1 VVGSGRPSSGG
12 CFPGPGGEQ
21 FDRRKRRF
29 AVSGF
34 FFSLDEEGGR
44 EPSGLG
50 AADESSRRRQAKAS
64 FALEEKK
71 NNRVADS
78 NRLPL
83 RVCLALLW
91 FG

>member
-50 AADESSRRRQAKAS
+50 AADE
-64 FALEEKK
+64 
-71 NNRVADS
+71 
-78 NRLPL
+78 
-83 RVCLALLW
+83 
-91 FG
+91 